1 MARCPRCGA
10 PAAGRF
16 CGECGAPAGGRCEA
30 CDAPLTAGARF
41 CHRCGRS
48 QLPRIPVRQERR
60 AWAVATLVS
69 LVAVGFVIY
78 EMRKP
83 SPEAAGSSP
92 PAASGTIGGAG
103 PARGPDISGMSPRE
117 RFDRLFDRVVGA
129 AERQQPDTVA
139 LFAPMALG
147 AYALLEAIDIDAR
160 YHAAMVHLVVG
171 ELAQARALADTI
183 EAEVPGHLFGAVI
196 RGEVAEAENDLAG
209 LQRAYSAFLGAWD
222 REQAAGRTE
231 YAEHQPILEDFR
243 TRALAN
249 QRR

>member
-1 MARCPRCGA
+1 V
-10 PAAGRF
+10 AA
-16 CGECGAPAGGRCEA
+16 
-30 CDAPLTAGARF
+30 
-41 CHRCGRS
+41 
-48 QLPRIPVRQERR
+48 
-60 AWAVATLVS
+60 LVS
-69 LVAVGFVIY
+69 LVAVGFVIF
-78 EMRKP
+78 EMRKA
-83 SPEAAGSSP
+83 SPEP
-92 PAASGTIGGAG
+92 AG
-103 PARGPDISGMSPRE
+103 PPPEAIGNSAPSRGPDISGMSPRE

-147 AYALLEAIDIDAR
+147 AYALLDAVDIDAR
-160 YHAAMVHLVVG
+160 YHAAMIHLVVG
-171 ELAQARALADTI
+171 ELAQARALADSI
-183 EAEVPGHLFGAVI
+183 EAEVPGHLFGALI
-196 RGEVAEAENDLAG
+196 RGEAAEAENDLLA